1 MARMSY
7 EMERRAFLAG
17 MAGSSAVS
25 AMQEGARLPNILY
38 IHSHDSGRYL
48 EPYGAPVPTPSL
60 RKLAEGGILFRRAFS
75 AAPTCSPSRAALLT
89 GQSPHASGMLGLAH
103 RGFALHD
110 YKQHIL
116 HTLRPH
122 GYTAVLA
129 GIQHI
134 AKTPAP
140 IGYDEVLSTRS
151 TKAADVTPAAL
162 AFLERKHDK
171 PWYFEVGF
179 FETHR
184 EYPKPGP
191 LEDARFIAPPRPL
204 PDTPATREDMA
215 GFQAS
220 ARILDDAVGKV
231 LAALE
236 RTGQAANTLVISTTD
251 HGIAFPSMKCNCTDQ
266 GMGVSLILR
275 GPKGLSGGKVCDAMV
290 SQVDV
295 FPTVCDYLG
304 IAKPVWLTGKSML
317 PVIRGE
323 VKEINEEIFA
333 EVTYHA
339 AYEPLRAVRT
349 QRWKYIRHFGDQHTP
364 VLPNCDDGP
373 SKALWVENG
382 WRNRPVADEFL
393 YDLMF
398 DPAERANVAADPAN
412 SEVMKDMR
420 DRLNRWMVA
429 TGDPLLQ
436 GPVPVPPGAVVND
449 PNGTSPQETPYSPGR

>member
-1 MARMSY
+1 MAQPI
-7 EMERRAFLAG
+7 ERRIFLAG
-17 MAGSSAVS
+17 LAGSGSAS
-25 AMQEGARLPNILY
+25 ALQQDAGRLPNILY
-38 IHSHDSGRYL
+38 LHSHDSGRYL
-48 EPYGAPVPTPSL
+48 QPFGAPVPTPNL
-60 RKLAEGGILFRRAFS
+60 QRLAESGILFRKAFS

-110 YKQHIL
+110 YSRHIL

-122 GYTAVLA
+122 GYISALA

-140 IGYDEVLSTRS
+140 IGYDQVLSTRS
-151 TKAADVTPAAL
+151 TRAADVAPAAV
-162 AFLERKHDK
+162 AFLEKKHDK

-184 EYPKPGP
+184 EFPKPGP
-191 LEDARFIAPPRPL
+191 AEDARFIQPPLPL
-204 PDTPATREDMA
+204 PDTPQTRDDMA
-215 GFQAS
+215 GFKAS
-220 ARILDDAVGKV
+220 ARIMDGAVGQV

-275 GPKGLSGGKVCDAMV
+275 GPHGFSGGKVCDAMV
-290 SQVDV
+290 SHVDI
-295 FPTVCDYLG
+295 FPTLCDYLG
-304 IAKPVWLTGKSML
+304 IARPAWLTGKSML
-317 PVIRGE
+317 PLIRGE

-349 QRWKYIRHFGDQHTP
+349 QRWKYVRHFGDKHTP

-382 WRNRPVADEFL
+382 WRTRPVPDEAL
-393 YDLMF
+393 YDLLF
-398 DPAERANVAADPAN
+398 DPAERANMAADPNMA
-412 SEVMKDMR
+412 ETLKDMR
-420 DRLNRWMVA
+420 GRLDRWMKA
-429 TGDPLLQ
+429 TNDPLLK
-436 GPVPVPPGAVVND
+436 GPVPLPAGAVVND
-449 PNGTSPQETPYSPGR
+449 PNGTSPQETPSGN

>member
-1 MARMSY
+1 MTG
-7 EMERRAFLAG
+7 LAG
-17 MAGSSAVS
+17 ATAVS
-25 AMQEGARLPNILY
+25 AMQENATRPPNILY

-48 EPYGAPVPTPSL
+48 QPYGAPVPTPNL
-60 RKLAEGGILFRRAFS
+60 QRLAEGGILFRKAFS

-89 GQSPHASGMLGLAH
+89 GQSAHASGMLGLAH
-103 RGFALHD
+103 RGFTLHD

-122 GYTAVLA
+122 GYTSALA

-134 AKTPAP
+134 AKTPNP
-140 IGYDEVLSTRS
+140 IGYDQVLSARS
-151 TKAADVTPAAL
+151 TRAADVAPAAV
-162 AFLERKHDK
+162 AFLERKQEQ

-184 EYPKPGP
+184 EFPKPGP
-191 LEDARFIAPPRPL
+191 AEDARFIQPPVPL
-204 PDTPATREDMA
+204 PDTPQTRDDMA
-215 GFQAS
+215 GFKAS
-220 ARILDDAVGKV
+220 ARVMDDAVGQV

-266 GMGVSLILR
+266 GMGVSLIMR
-275 GPKGLSGGKVCDAMV
+275 GPKGFGGGKVCDAMV
-290 SQVDV
+290 SHVDV
-295 FPTVCDYLG
+295 FPTICDYLG
-304 IAKPVWLTGKSML
+304 IARPAWLTGKSMMPL
-317 PVIRGE
+317 VRGE
-323 VKEINEEIFA
+323 TKEINEEVFA

-349 QRWKYIRHFGDQHTP
+349 QRWKYIRHFGDKHTP

-382 WRNRPVADEFL
+382 WRTRAVPDEVL

-398 DPAERANVAADPAN
+398 DPAERANVAGDPGLA
-412 SEVMKDMR
+412 EVLSDMR
-420 DRLNRWMVA
+420 GRLDRWMSK
-429 TGDPLLQ
+429 TNDPLLN
-436 GPVPVPPGAVVND
+436 GPVPLPAGAVVNN
-449 PNGTSPQETPYSPGR
+449 PNGTSPKETPAG

>member
-1 MARMSY
+1 MAQPI
-7 EMERRAFLAG
+7 ERRIFLAG
-17 MAGSSAVS
+17 LAGAGSASALQQD
-25 AMQEGARLPNILY
+25 AGRLPNILY

-48 EPYGAPVPTPSL
+48 QPFGAPVPTPNL
-60 RKLAEGGILFRRAFS
+60 QRLAESGILFRKAFS

-110 YKQHIL
+110 YSQHIL

-122 GYTAVLA
+122 GYIAALA

-140 IGYDEVLSTRS
+140 IGYDQVLSTRS
-151 TKAADVTPAAL
+151 TRAADVAPAAV
-162 AFLERKHDK
+162 AFL
-171 PWYFEVGF
+171 EVGF

-184 EYPKPGP
+184 EFPKPGP
-191 LEDARFIAPPRPL
+191 AEDARFIQPPLPL
-204 PDTPATREDMA
+204 PDTPQTRDDMA
-215 GFQAS
+215 GFKAS
-220 ARILDDAVGKV
+220 ARIMDDAVGQV

-275 GPKGLSGGKVCDAMV
+275 GPHGFSGGKVCDAMV
-290 SQVDV
+290 SHVDI
-295 FPTVCDYLG
+295 FPTLCDYLG
-304 IAKPVWLTGKSML
+304 IARPAWLTGKSML
-317 PVIRGE
+317 PLIRGE

-349 QRWKYIRHFGDQHTP
+349 QRWKYVRHFGDKHTP

-382 WRNRPVADEFL
+382 WRTRPVPDEAL
-393 YDLMF
+393 YDLLF
-398 DPAERANVAADPAN
+398 DPAERANMAADPNMA
-412 SEVMKDMR
+412 ETLKDMR
-420 DRLNRWMVA
+420 GRLDRWMKA
-429 TGDPLLQ
+429 TNDPLLK
-436 GPVPVPPGAVVND
+436 GPVPLPAGAVVND
-449 PNGTSPQETPYSPGR
+449 PNGTSPQETPSGN

>member
-1 MARMSY
+1 MPQSI
-7 EMERRAFLAG
+7 ERRLFLAG
-17 MAGSSAVS
+17 LAGTSAAR
-25 AMQEGARLPNILY
+25 AMQPDAGRPPNILY

-48 EPYGAPVPTPSL
+48 QPYGAPVPTPNL
-60 RKLAEGGILFRRAFS
+60 QKLAESGILFRQAFS

-103 RGFALHD
+103 RGFVLHD
-110 YKQHIL
+110 YSQHIL
-116 HTLRPH
+116 HTLRPL
-122 GYTAVLA
+122 GYIAALA

-140 IGYDEVLSTRS
+140 IGYDEVLATRS
-151 TKAADVTPAAL
+151 TKAADVAPAAVR
-162 AFLERKHDK
+162 FLERKHEK
-171 PWYFEVGF
+171 PWFFEVGF

-191 LEDARFIAPPRPL
+191 AEDPRFIQPPVPL
-204 PDTPATREDMA
+204 PDTAQTREDMA
-215 GFQAS
+215 GFKAS
-220 ARILDDAVGKV
+220 ARVMDDAVGQV

-236 RTGQAANTLVISTTD
+236 RSGQAANTLVISTTD

-266 GMGVSLILR
+266 GMGVSLIIR
-275 GPKGLSGGKVCDAMV
+275 GPRGFGGGKVVDAMV
-290 SQVDV
+290 SHVDI

-304 IAKPVWLTGKSML
+304 IGRPQWLTGKSMMPL
-317 PVIRGE
+317 VRGE
-323 VKEINEEIFA
+323 VKEINEEVFA

-349 QRWKYIRHFGDQHTP
+349 KRWKYVRHFGDKHTP

-373 SKALWVENG
+373 SKSLWVENG
-382 WRNRPVADEFL
+382 WRTRPVQDEAL

-412 SEVMKDMR
+412 TDALHDMR
-420 DRLNRWMVA
+420 GRLDRWMAA
-429 TGDPLLQ
+429 TKDPLLN
-436 GPVPVPPGAVVND
+436 GPVPVPHGAVVND
-449 PNGTSPQETPYSPGR
+449 PNGTSPQEKPAGGD